1 MSKEGEIQNI
11 FLVLEIRNSCLH
23 TKKMRINSERKLRRC
38 KKPLRPNMIYVCKIR
53 GIKQWILRFG
63 DKNLGEFLL
72 PRFKVLLHINS
83 NAAVIKSF
91 CVILSPGEAKKGQK
105 KSHFKLPL
113 QSNTKRASSLLCM
126 YQVSQQV
133 WDSILAKN
141 LIFFF
146 ISLQFDDFFFW
157 QKDLKILIPQIL
169 ISFWNV

>member
-1 MSKEGEIQNI
+1 M
-11 FLVLEIRNSCLH
+11 FV
-23 TKKMRINSERKLRRC
+23 KLG
-38 KKPLRPNMIYVCKIR
+38 

-83 NAAVIKSF
+83 NGAVIKSF

-133 WDSILAKN
+133 LDSILAKN
-141 LIFFF
+141 INIFHKRRENSSKFVYILSHF
-146 ISLQFDDFFFW
+146 NLTNFW
-157 QKDLKILIPQIL
+157 CKNFKILSLLGIFKIFNKTCWDSL
-169 ISFWNV
+169 